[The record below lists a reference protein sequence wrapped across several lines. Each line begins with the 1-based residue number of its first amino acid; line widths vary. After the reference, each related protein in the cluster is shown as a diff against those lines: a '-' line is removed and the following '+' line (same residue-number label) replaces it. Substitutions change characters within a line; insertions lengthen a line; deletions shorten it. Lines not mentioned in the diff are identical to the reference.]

1 MWEEIAGIGRKLV
14 LYGLTHAFY
23 GNISV
28 RTDGGL
34 LITCSGS
41 MLDEIDENMVVFR
54 PLDDGDGPDAVA
66 SSEIIVHRRIYR
78 QTSAQAV
85 IHVHSPYAVAL
96 SMLSE
101 DDYLIPR
108 DAECQ
113 QFLQRIP
120 VVEGGTGSPEL
131 AANMAGAL
139 SGHKAAIV
147 RGHGTFA
154 AGRTLREAYIHACT
168 TEHACMVHYLTTR

>member
-14 LYGLTHAFY
+14 LYGLTHAHY

-41 MLDEIDENMVVFR
+41 MLDEIDEKMVVLR
-54 PLDDGDGPDAVA
+54 PLDDEDRFDSIA
-66 SSEIIVHRRIYR
+66 SSETIVHRRIYR

-85 IHVHSPYAVAL
+85 IHVHSPYAVAM
-96 SMLSE
+96 SMISGE
-101 DDYLIPR
+101 DYLVPR

-120 VVEGGTGSPEL
+120 LVEGGTGSPEI

-139 SGHKAAIV
+139 SGYKAAIV

-154 AGRTLREAYIHACT
+154 AGRNLREAYINACT
-168 TEHACMVHYLTTR
+168 VEHACQVHYLATR